1 MHPRFQV
8 KFQLILKQT
17 PHGEITLD
25 CSRTNTTCL
34 AMGCVL
40 SPGDPVAPDGSDVMG
55 GMWQVGTLCL

>member
-1 MHPRFQV
+1 MDTGFQV
-8 KFQLILKQT
+8 KFQILLKQT

-40 SPGDPVAPDGSDVMG
+40 SPGDPLDPDSSNVLG
-55 GMWQVGTLCL
+55 GLCQAGTLCL